1 MVEKGI
7 AALAL
12 ADDKVG
18 WDVSIQPRAS
28 ASPQPG
34 NQIPGCVSD
43 CQVCEFING
52 HDIAGLRWSCWHMHT
67 CISRNIHFC

>member
-7 AALAL
+7 AALAV

-18 WDVSIQPRAS
+18 WDVSIQLRAS

-43 CQVCEFING
+43 CQICVFING
-52 HDIAGLRWSCWHMHT
+52 HDR
-67 CISRNIHFC
+67 RNIHFC